1 MNQFIVPQFI
11 DAENKILGP
20 LSVRQFLIL
29 LVTGGLI
36 YVWYELFSFFI
47 FAIAGVLT
55 LAIGGTFAFVKINSQ
70 MFHIFI
76 LLMIQTLRR
85 PNLKIWKREAYK
97 KPSIPKDKK
106 KKDDETIIRPKE
118 EVTSSR
124 LSELSLMVDTGGAFE
139 AEKSSQ
145 KLDPAMAGNKKPP
158 ITN

>member
-1 MNQFIVPQFI
+1 MKQFIVPQFI
-11 DAENKILGP
+11 DVENKILGP

-29 LVTGGLI
+29 LVSAGLI
-36 YVWYELFSFFI
+36 YVWYELFSFFL

-55 LAIGGTFAFVKINSQ
+55 FAIGGTFAFVKINSQ

-76 LLMIQTLRR
+76 LVMIQTLRR
-85 PNLKIWKREAYK
+85 PSLKVWKRGAYK
-97 KPSIPKDKK
+97 KPSVPKEKK

-139 AEKSSQ
+139 AEKKEKQ
-145 KLDPAMAGNKKPP
+145 PP
-158 ITN
+158 PTKQ